1 MTTVIAILVIA
12 AVVLGLRY
20 STLKKRQIN
29 ITNPFSLDNVFD
41 QSNLSVFALQ
51 SLTGTASDLVTSDS
65 EVGTDLVSLQSDTE
79 KALLFNMDDRT
90 PVYAHGIYDKVY
102 PASLTKIMTA
112 LVCLENASMS
122 MTVTMQKSD
131 FAMDSDAQQSE
142 LDEGDS
148 LTMGDL
154 LKLMLV
160 YSANEAALAIARTV
174 SGSTSAFVQKMNDKA
189 AELGMTGTHF
199 VNPTG
204 LHDDDH
210 YTTPY
215 DIYLMMNAAYQH
227 PEFSDYASSASMQV
241 SVSGTQGESSFIEES
256 TDEYLTGI
264 YSLPQNVTIIAS
276 KTGTTDEAGSCLSLI
291 VQNEYGV
298 NYCAIVTGALDKDG
312 LYGDMTSLLSLINS

>member
-29 ITNPFSLDNVFD
+29 IINPFSLDNVFD